1 MSDEHA
7 TAAVS
12 WRIALDRFVTAIRSV
27 YGTRVHSFVLY
38 GSRARGDAE
47 LGSDIDI
54 LVILDHIADFWSE
67 HRRISDLAWQASED
81 AEAIVSALPMS
92 RVDFEE
98 RRSPL
103 LLNVRREGVALD
115 ER

>member
-12 WRIALDRFVTAIRSV
+12 WRIALDRFITAIRSV

-47 LGSDIDI
+47 LGSDIDV
-54 LVILDHIADFWSE
+54 LVIRDHIADFWSE
-67 HRRISDLAWQASED
+67 HRRTAT
-81 AEAIVSALPMS
+81 S
-92 RVDFEE
+92 RGKH
-98 RRSPL
+98 RRTPRPSF
-103 LLNVRREGVALD
+103 RRC
-115 ER
+115 R